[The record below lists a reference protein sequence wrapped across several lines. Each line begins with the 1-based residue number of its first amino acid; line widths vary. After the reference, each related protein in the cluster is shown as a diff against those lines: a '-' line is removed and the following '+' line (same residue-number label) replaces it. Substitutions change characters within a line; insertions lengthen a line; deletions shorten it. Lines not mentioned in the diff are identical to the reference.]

1 MLHHERKKN
10 EFWEVI
16 KLISVFHAAE
26 LLLHELNVSLLLLNL
41 SYLGPQTRRV
51 KWFILYHISPKIS
64 LRAFTMISRLLL
76 LFSFQKKQVNFKENS
91 SDLLSVFV

>member
-1 MLHHERKKN
+1 MNEKKN

-16 KLISVFHAAE
+16 KSISVFHAAE
-26 LLLHELNVSLLLLNL
+26 LLLHELNVSLLLFNL

-51 KWFILYHISPKIS
+51 KWFILYLISPKIS

-76 LFSFQKKQVNFKENS
+76 GIFEITRHSK
-91 SDLLSVFV
+91 